1 MLLRSKGI
9 KGCCNDNGMLR
20 HESYNLNKKNKNETT
35 KLKQEH
41 VQKMKELQDDME
53 LKITHAK

>member
-1 MLLRSKGI
+1 
-9 KGCCNDNGMLR
+9 MLR
-20 HESYNLNKKNKNETT
+20 YESYNLNKKHKNEIT